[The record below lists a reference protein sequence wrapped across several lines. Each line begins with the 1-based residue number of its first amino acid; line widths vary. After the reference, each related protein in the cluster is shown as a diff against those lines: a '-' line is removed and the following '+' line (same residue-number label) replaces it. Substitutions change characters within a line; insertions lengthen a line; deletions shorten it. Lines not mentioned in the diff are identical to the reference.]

1 MAYFIFQKNKDNVPY
16 TLYRI
21 VENQIDLNNLNIIQ
35 NDYKIIQDLD
45 ANFNEVKLGTKF
57 PISYTNDIITYQN
70 TVSYFKTKKDLD
82 EFIKIFLESISIFLE
97 NNINHPDF
105 QKWNSF
111 KTQLNNINTSTFIY
125 PFEKSI
131 QQYFSEQG
139 QAFLN
144 PLQLP

>member
-1 MAYFIFQKNKDNVPY
+1 MAYFIFQKNKDSVPY
-16 TLYRI
+16 TIYKI
-21 VENQIDLNNLNIIQ
+21 AENQIDLNNLNIIQ

-111 KTQLNNINTSTFIY
+111 KTQLDNINTSTFIY